1 MSAATRREE
10 IPKTA
15 AIRMSGVDTHA
26 PTAAAYIVISA
37 ISRCTAQS
45 TAIQKPTS
53 LLTETLLDLSARKQ
67 TQNASSH
74 CVLISLAV
82 VRCRQ
87 RTQNLGT
94 APVKRS
100 SAVPSAVGFL
110 LQRLS

>member
-67 TQNASSH
+67 TQNAPSH
-74 CVLISLAV
+74 GVLISLVV
-82 VRCRQ
+82 VR
-87 RTQNLGT
+87 NLGT